1 MCLNK
6 RFDEAVDSIN
16 YESNRPLS
24 KYPNSHTDT
33 EIYWIKNLI
42 RRNHNISLIKLY
54 DKLKLNKC
62 YDRYPCLFMFFR
74 KLKFFK
80 INNNLLNLMFLNLI
94 FCNFYFS
101 TDGGYPKP
109 TG

>member
-6 RFDEAVDSIN
+6 RFDETVDSIN

-54 DKLKLNKC
+54 DKQQSSEP
-62 YDRYPCLFMFFR
+62 YV
-74 KLKFFK
+74 
-80 INNNLLNLMFLNLI
+80 
-94 FCNFYFS
+94 
-101 TDGGYPKP
+101 PKP
-109 TG
+109 YFL